1 VSFFFLFLIFICLLT
16 YSFEIRKSLNISCL
30 RKSNGK
36 KYSYKINGKDCLI
49 KNLIWDFIKFWM
61 TKLEFYFVKF
71 SVSLSGL
78 PSQEQ
83 GTRIYF
89 LFFIFVS
96 EKDNFEF
103 CPLLNIMFFYLVA
116 SFPSYTLNP
125 ALPHS
130 RSSSNYSKSQE
141 AVSV

>member
-1 VSFFFLFLIFICLLT
+1 MSFFFFLSLIFICLLT

-89 LFFIFVS
+89 LFFIFY
-96 EKDNFEF
+96 F
-103 CPLLNIMFFYLVA
+103 CLRKGQFL
-116 SFPSYTLNP
+116 SFIPFKHNVFL
-125 ALPHS
+125 S
-130 RSSSNYSKSQE
+130 RG
-141 AVSV
+141 